1 MVYTWSALWTGTM
14 WTIGKYKANL
24 QSGYGSSNSLSPI
37 SMPSVGAKIM
47 NASIFGVII
56 VAVLVIF
63 IVAALVTPVA
73 NLTTGVT
80 IAHSGGPAV
89 NPNITQTPGLAPV
102 LQLYPLFFIFVG
114 LLYIAKTA
122 SEETRGI

>member
-1 MVYTWSALWTGTM
+1 M
-14 WTIGKYKANL
+14 WTIGKQQAKFN
-24 QSGYGSSNSLSPI
+24 GSYSLAPI
-37 SMPSVGAKIM
+37 SMPSLNSRIM
-47 NASIFGVII
+47 NASIFGVVI

-63 IVAALVTPVA
+63 IIAALVAPVA
-73 NLTTGVT
+73 NLTTGIT
-80 IAHSGGPAV
+80 ISHAGGPAV